1 MNVNLIAGA
10 SRRRPAFFK
19 ISRSSWRIRFSRRS
33 RASSSRSAVVR
44 PVFPLVRSARARF
57 THSRSAVSVRSRSR
71 ATLPTLLPSS
81 STSRTAWALKSSS
94 NRRARP
100 GAWVCLPSVWTSYPP
115 QERCPR
121 NRIKPRSRYREIILP
136 KPKDR
141 EWVAK
146 VSESFRSYFTTI
158 AAAKTAFIESVQ
170 KDRFEHVANV
180 ATVLRLAEESIEEG

>member
-1 MNVNLIAGA
+1 
-10 SRRRPAFFK
+10 
-19 ISRSSWRIRFSRRS
+19 
-33 RASSSRSAVVR
+33 
-44 PVFPLVRSARARF
+44 
-57 THSRSAVSVRSRSR
+57 
-71 ATLPTLLPSS
+71 
-81 STSRTAWALKSSS
+81 
-94 NRRARP
+94 
-100 GAWVCLPSVWTSYPP
+100 
-115 QERCPR
+115 
-121 NRIKPRSRYREIILP
+121 LP